1 MIINLGS
8 QTVLI
13 DDSTAAEARFA
24 GNWISDVRSLTWSDN
39 SKFLYVTSGSEGVPK
54 AVQVGMDAVRNR
66 ITWMWN
72 AYPYESSDLV
82 VVQKPL
88 SFVASFW
95 EVLGTLLAGVTG
107 VLITNIERS

>member
-1 MIINLGS
+1 
-8 QTVLI
+8 
-13 DDSTAAEARFA
+13 
-24 GNWISDVRSLTWSDN
+24 
-39 SKFLYVTSGSEGVPK
+39 
-54 AVQVGMDAVRNR
+54 MDAVRNR

-107 VLITNIERS
+107 VLITNIERSRPDVMFDRLASSGATHLFLRHLQH